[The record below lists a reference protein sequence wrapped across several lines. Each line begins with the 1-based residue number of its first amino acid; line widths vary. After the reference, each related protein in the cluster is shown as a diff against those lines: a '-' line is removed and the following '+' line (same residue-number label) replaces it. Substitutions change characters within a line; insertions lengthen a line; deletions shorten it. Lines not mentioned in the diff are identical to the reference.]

1 MLVRTPKIEMNSVTK
16 LNWIKEH
23 EEVFYDVAFISK
35 ILNHIQQSQIDDI
48 IQLFFLLF
56 VSGVV
61 YIILVDLGGYSTN
74 TGVFN

>member
-1 MLVRTPKIEMNSVTK
+1 MTK

-23 EEVFYDVAFISK
+23 EEVFYNVAFTSK
-35 ILNHIQQSQIDDI
+35 ILNHIQQAQIDDI

-56 VSGVV
+56 VRGVV

-74 TGVFN
+74 TGVFD